1 VQIFHGATVNI
12 QTGPSFAFAKTSY
25 SGNLQQI
32 LTIGDQSLFS
42 DLLTAYTFEAATS
55 GDPGQE
61 EFGFDSATLT
71 SITELRID
79 VMMPHWLSLSMP
91 ISSFRA

>member
-32 LTIGDQSLFS
+32 LTIGDQQIFLPHTH
-42 DLLTAYTFEAATS
+42 LKRQRQVIPVRKNL
-55 GDPGQE
+55 
-61 EFGFDSATLT
+61 DST
-71 SITELRID
+71 
-79 VMMPHWLSLSMP
+79 VQH
-91 ISSFRA
+91 